1 MRTLRKIIGV
11 IFYLIAAVAL
21 ILAFFCLV
29 EGFKSSNWF
38 GGIAAAVIVIVVAL
52 AAFVIGW
59 YIANPGEW
67 EKANN
72 TTPKKT
78 ADSKSKKETAP
89 QRHVETPRLQSAV
102 EKSTPQA
109 EASPATH
116 VSPAPIKAEPKPPAN
131 ASAKEPVVSSPRIAV
146 KANASASRTE
156 TVDGSYI
163 GKVYV
168 YDPKPALKMREGRET
183 LLQVCRRNV
192 KLKSALT
199 RNTWSSGIDS
209 GFAVE
214 YKGRPFGVVFNDIAE
229 RHVRALFSAGA
240 QTINLHAIRE
250 GWYQRGIPEVAVLL
264 PTLDEARRKEQGNDA
279 LDDYSLR
286 EQLGIAALMPD
297 TAFNISQTNWL
308 AGPSLVPEEGY
319 ALFSAD
325 VAYSPVPEDSKAKPH
340 IRISDHATHAVIAD
354 ISARS
359 ADYGM
364 ANIVVDKHVRLLVS
378 KRFSGYKAEAFSV

>member
-38 GGIAAAVIVIVVAL
+38 GGIAAAVIVIIVAL

-131 ASAKEPVVSSPRIAV
+131 ASAKEPVVSAP
-146 KANASASRTE
+146 
-156 TVDGSYI
+156 
-163 GKVYV
+163 
-168 YDPKPALKMREGRET
+168 
-183 LLQVCRRNV
+183 
-192 KLKSALT
+192 
-199 RNTWSSGIDS
+199 
-209 GFAVE
+209 
-214 YKGRPFGVVFNDIAE
+214 
-229 RHVRALFSAGA
+229 
-240 QTINLHAIRE
+240 
-250 GWYQRGIPEVAVLL
+250 
-264 PTLDEARRKEQGNDA
+264 
-279 LDDYSLR
+279 
-286 EQLGIAALMPD
+286 
-297 TAFNISQTNWL
+297 
-308 AGPSLVPEEGY
+308 
-319 ALFSAD
+319 
-325 VAYSPVPEDSKAKPH
+325 
-340 IRISDHATHAVIAD
+340 
-354 ISARS
+354 RS
-359 ADYGM
+359 A
-364 ANIVVDKHVRLLVS
+364 V
-378 KRFSGYKAEAFSV
+378 

>member
-38 GGIAAAVIVIVVAL
+38 GGIAAAVIVIIVAL

-59 YIANPGEW
+59 YIANPDEW

-116 VSPAPIKAEPKPPAN
+116 VSPDPIKAEPKPPAN
-131 ASAKEPVVSSPRIAV
+131 ASAKEPVVSAPRIAV
-146 KANASASRTE
+146 KTNASASRTE

-214 YKGRPFGVVFNDIAE
+214 YKGRPFGGVQRRRGKTRQSSVLRRGRRPSICMRYARLVPA
-229 RHVRALFSAGA
+229 RHTGSRGTSA
-240 QTINLHAIRE
+240 
-250 GWYQRGIPEVAVLL
+250 
-264 PTLDEARRKEQGNDA
+264 TLDEARRKEQGT
-279 LDDYSLR
+279 
-286 EQLGIAALMPD
+286 MP
-297 TAFNISQTNWL
+297 
-308 AGPSLVPEEGY
+308 G
-319 ALFSAD
+319 
-325 VAYSPVPEDSKAKPH
+325 
-340 IRISDHATHAVIAD
+340 
-354 ISARS
+354 
-359 ADYGM
+359 
-364 ANIVVDKHVRLLVS
+364 
-378 KRFSGYKAEAFSV
+378 

>member
-38 GGIAAAVIVIVVAL
+38 GGIAAAVIVIIVAL

-131 ASAKEPVVSSPRIAV
+131 ASAKEPVVSAPRIAV
-146 KANASASRTE
+146 KTNAHR
-156 TVDGSYI
+156 DRRRL
-163 GKVYV
+163 VYRKGLCIRPQAGTQ
-168 YDPKPALKMREGRET
+168 DEGRP
-183 LLQVCRRNV
+183 
-192 KLKSALT
+192 
-199 RNTWSSGIDS
+199 G
-209 GFAVE
+209 
-214 YKGRPFGVVFNDIAE
+214 
-229 RHVRALFSAGA
+229 
-240 QTINLHAIRE
+240 
-250 GWYQRGIPEVAVLL
+250 
-264 PTLDEARRKEQGNDA
+264 
-279 LDDYSLR
+279 
-286 EQLGIAALMPD
+286 D
-297 TAFNISQTNWL
+297 TATGLPAQRQI
-308 AGPSLVPEEGY
+308 EER
-319 ALFSAD
+319 AD
-325 VAYSPVPEDSKAKPH
+325 P
-340 IRISDHATHAVIAD
+340 
-354 ISARS
+354 
-359 ADYGM
+359 
-364 ANIVVDKHVRLLVS
+364 
-378 KRFSGYKAEAFSV
+378 

>member
-38 GGIAAAVIVIVVAL
+38 GGIAAAVIVIIVAL

-116 VSPAPIKAEPKPPAN
+116 VSPDPIKAEPKPPAN
-131 ASAKEPVVSSPRIAV
+131 ASAKEPVVSAPRIAV
-146 KANASASRTE
+146 KTNASASRTE

-214 YKGRPFGVVFNDIAE
+214 YTASPTAKC
-229 RHVRALFSAGA
+229 SAGSA
-240 QTINLHAIRE
+240 NSPRVVPRPWSSAHTGYWPPSAVTPSATSSYSIIR
-250 GWYQRGIPEVAVLL
+250 
-264 PTLDEARRKEQGNDA
+264 ARASNCPG
-279 LDDYSLR
+279 S
-286 EQLGIAALMPD
+286 
-297 TAFNISQTNWL
+297 
-308 AGPSLVPEEGY
+308 
-319 ALFSAD
+319 
-325 VAYSPVPEDSKAKPH
+325 
-340 IRISDHATHAVIAD
+340 
-354 ISARS
+354 RS
-359 ADYGM
+359 ASRSAYT
-364 ANIVVDKHVRLLVS
+364 
-378 KRFSGYKAEAFSV
+378 

>member
-1 MRTLRKIIGV
+1 MRTLRKVIGV

-38 GGIAAAVIVIVVAL
+38 GGIAAAVIVIIVAL

-67 EKANN
+67 GKATS

-109 EASPATH
+109 ETSPATH
-116 VSPAPIKAEPKPPAN
+116 VPLAPIKAEPKPSAN
-131 ASAKEPVVSSPRIAV
+131 AAAKEPVVSAPRIAV
-146 KANASASRTE
+146 KTNASASRIE
-156 TVDGSYI
+156 TIDGSYI

-168 YDPKPALKMREGRET
+168 YDPKPVLKMREGQEA
-183 LLQVCRRNV
+183 LLQVCRRSV

-199 RNTWSSGIDS
+199 RNIWSSGVDS

-214 YKGRPFGVVFNDIAE
+214 YKAGHLGWCSTTSRKDTSELCSPPARRPSICM
-229 RHVRALFSAGA
+229 RYVRAGISAA
-240 QTINLHAIRE
+240 YRRSR
-250 GWYQRGIPEVAVLL
+250 YSCRRSMRRGEKNRGTMPWRITACANNWVSRPSCRTRPSIFHKPTGL
-264 PTLDEARRKEQGNDA
+264 PTPRWCRKKDTHCSRLMWLMVRCLKAQRR
-279 LDDYSLR
+279 
-286 EQLGIAALMPD
+286 
-297 TAFNISQTNWL
+297 
-308 AGPSLVPEEGY
+308 
-319 ALFSAD
+319 
-325 VAYSPVPEDSKAKPH
+325 SPYP
-340 IRISDHATHAVIAD
+340 
-354 ISARS
+354 
-359 ADYGM
+359 YQ
-364 ANIVVDKHVRLLVS
+364 
-378 KRFSGYKAEAFSV
+378 

>member
-67 EKANN
+67 GKATS
-72 TTPKKT
+72 TTPEKT
-78 ADSKSKKETAP
+78 ADSKSRKETAP

-116 VSPAPIKAEPKPPAN
+116 VPLVPIKAEPKPPAN

-146 KANASASRTE
+146 KANASASRVE
-156 TVDGSYI
+156 TIDGSYI

-168 YDPKPALKMREGRET
+168 YDPKPALKMREGQET

-240 QTINLHAIRE
+240 QTVNLHAIRE

-264 PTLDEARRKEQGNDA
+264 PTLDEARGERTGERCFG
-279 LDDYSLR
+279 
-286 EQLGIAALMPD
+286 
-297 TAFNISQTNWL
+297 
-308 AGPSLVPEEGY
+308 
-319 ALFSAD
+319 
-325 VAYSPVPEDSKAKPH
+325 
-340 IRISDHATHAVIAD
+340 
-354 ISARS
+354 
-359 ADYGM
+359 
-364 ANIVVDKHVRLLVS
+364 
-378 KRFSGYKAEAFSV
+378 